1 MLSMP
6 SRLGG
11 KAAIRGFS
19 LIEMLIAIVIG
30 LIVVAGAVVL
40 ILSINQANSQTIQ
53 YTRVNQELRSLADV
67 ITNEI
72 KRTRRLHDPISS
84 VSQGSTVNGPVDL
97 VDASAGNCILYG
109 YQDTTINDPSSS
121 ADAVNNYRVI
131 SFNSSSV
138 KIYSTTDAT
147 KWTCA
152 NANASGTALN
162 SPQIKITSL
171 TFSCPTGM
179 GTTAAKE
186 VCNEIDLTIQG
197 QLTTGE
203 LGDKSGFNSITRS
216 YTQPIYIRSGAVKTS

>member
-1 MLSMP
+1 MLIASNQLCGQ
-6 SRLGG
+6 R
-11 KAAIRGFS
+11 AVRGFS
-19 LIEMLIAIVIG
+19 LIEMMVAIVIG
-30 LIVVAGAVVL
+30 LIVVAGATAL
-40 ILSINQANSQTIQ
+40 IVAINQSNSQTIQ
-53 YTRVNQELRSLADV
+53 YTRINQELRSLADV

-84 VSQGSTVNGPVDL
+84 VSQGSVASGNFDL
-97 VDASAGNCILYG
+97 VDASTAGCILYG
-109 YQDTTINDPSSS
+109 YQDATLNDPSKTL
-121 ADAVNNYRVI
+121 DAVNNYRVI
-131 SFNSSSV
+131 SFTNSKV
-138 KIYSTTDAT
+138 MVYSTTDAT

-152 NANASGTALN
+152 NANSSGTALN

-179 GTTAAKE
+179 GSTAAKE
-186 VCNEIDLTIQG
+186 TCNEIDLTIQG